1 MIKPRTDDIDVS
13 AEMKGHEKRL
23 IILTRDKKFIYIL
36 IDEDRI
42 KRLEVET
49 PDDIKP
55 GDIFAAKVAGINKSL
70 SGAFVFLKHGVQG
83 YIDNMNP
90 EGIFL
95 LNRKYDGV
103 LKQGDELFVSVKKE
117 GSGNKV
123 PLCAPLKE
131 TACDFYNPG
140 LIYKTPSLYKQA
152 DCCLRKIFSDMGVSK
167 DDTGIKVVCDCDH
180 SFRMAKS
187 VLNDYS
193 VEIKEHKESKVSLD
207 VIYGLKSKVERITD
221 DKVWLKSGGYLYI
234 DRTRAM
240 YVIDVNSGK
249 LQEKNREAGFIVTSL
264 EAIDEIVYQIEAR
277 NLSGIIVV
285 DMLKINNEKDKTMLI
300 NTFSEKLARLNPP
313 GRLAD
318 VTKLGLYEI
327 TRQKLRPDINEQLK
341 RLGKTILL

>member
-13 AEMKGHEKRL
+13 AEMNGHDKRL
-23 IILTRDKKFIYIL
+23 IILTRDKKYIYIL
-36 IDEDRI
+36 IDKDRI

-55 GDIFAAKVAGINKSL
+55 GDIFAAKVANINKSL

-83 YIDNMNP
+83 YIDNMRP

-103 LKQGDELFVSVKKE
+103 LKQGDELFVTVKKE

-123 PLCAPLKE
+123 PLCIPIKE
-131 TACDFYNPG
+131 KNCDFYNPG
-140 LIYKTPSLYKQA
+140 LIYKTPSLYKSA
-152 DCCLRKIFSDMGVSK
+152 DCPLRKIF
-167 DDTGIKVVCDCDH
+167 TGEGITKEKCEITVVCDCDS
-180 SFRMAKS
+180 SFKMAKES
-187 VLNDYS
+187 LTDYS
-193 VEIKEHKESKVSLD
+193 VEIKEHKETKVSLD
-207 VIYGLKSKVERITD
+207 VVYGLKSKLDRITE
-221 DKVWLKSGGYLYI
+221 DKVWLKSGGYLFI

-249 LQEKNREAGFIVTSL
+249 LQEKNRESGFIVTSL

-300 NTFSEKLARLNPP
+300 NTFSEKLGGLKPP

-318 VTKLGLYEI
+318 VSKLGLYEI